1 MMYRVAA
8 KASIS
13 RHAMQTQKRNL
24 SGTCRCVIHA
34 ITILTNSFNFEFKR
48 RFQTQINEFGM
59 ENFLTRIRKN
69 YNLFEDN
76 EKNFNS

>member
-24 SGTCRCVIHA
+24 SGTCRCVVHA
-34 ITILTNSFNFEFKR
+34 ITILTNFFKFEFKKAVSKD
-48 RFQTQINEFGM
+48 E
-59 ENFLTRIRKN
+59 RIWNGK
-69 YNLFEDN
+69 LFNVD
-76 EKNFNS
+76 